1 MAVCPFCNNSIDADL
16 ERLGGPCPHCFNEI
30 PGEEAATDPG
40 VELKKAQ
47 AQAEAQQE
55 KKQRLTSIGIAALVL
70 LLVGSGGGWFAWQ
83 KHQDDQRIAALM
95 SLEFEDMA
103 MVSVEELQAREEEL
117 RQAEMEAKDE
127 ETRQKLAE
135 ERARLA
141 AARAQK
147 QKEEQLVD
155 FGGFGDRDHGD
166 LAGEGEGTA
175 GGSGT
180 PDAGLG
186 TLGSIDI
193 DINVGNDLR
202 VERGAG
208 LKGNSQNVA
217 VLQRLFKQKSG
228 DITRCWETAAPG
240 LKGRWVLSAQLQLDG
255 TLSKVRFEPEQGD
268 FDADFQKCV
277 TNKVNRWSVSEK
289 TDTVTDYSQAYTF

>member
-1 MAVCPFCNNSIDADL
+1 MSVDHRCRLHRDAVDL
-16 ERLGGPCPHCFNEI
+16 EVDEVLDDRLPSN
-30 PGEEAATDPG
+30 
-40 VELKKAQ
+40 
-47 AQAEAQQE
+47 
-55 KKQRLTSIGIAALVL
+55 IA
-70 LLVGSGGGWFAWQ
+70 
-83 KHQDDQRIAALM
+83 
-95 SLEFEDMA
+95 
-103 MVSVEELQAREEEL
+103 
-117 RQAEMEAKDE
+117 
-127 ETRQKLAE
+127 
-135 ERARLA
+135 
-141 AARAQK
+141 
-147 QKEEQLVD
+147 
-155 FGGFGDRDHGD
+155 DHGD